1 MFIIDKLLLSP
12 IFATVWA
19 ARQVQKAI
27 EQERVM
33 EPELI
38 TAQLGELYMML
49 ETGKIS
55 EQEFE
60 VQEKEL
66 LDRLEE
72 TQEQEPG
79 VRQVNQVGLEP
90 AGENVAVQRSTAV
103 G

>member
-19 ARQVQKAI
+19 ARQIQKAI

-38 TAQLGELYMML
+38 TAQLSELYMML
-49 ETGKIS
+49 ETGRIS
-55 EQEFE
+55 EQEFQF
-60 VQEKEL
+60 QEKDL

-72 TQEQEPG
+72 IQEQEPSIQENKQTDLESAG
-79 VRQVNQVGLEP
+79 EKVTVRQSPTSG
-90 AGENVAVQRSTAV
+90 
-103 G
+103 

>member
-38 TAQLGELYMML
+38 TGSVRRTLY
-49 ETGKIS
+49 
-55 EQEFE
+55 
-60 VQEKEL
+60 
-66 LDRLEE
+66 D
-72 TQEQEPG
+72 
-79 VRQVNQVGLEP
+79 
-90 AGENVAVQRSTAV
+90 A
-103 G
+103 